1 MRHCYCTLFAG
12 ALLLGAV
19 APPCGLRAAE
29 PPPPAPAKK
38 PPASLDDQLFDD
50 LGDDPLKML
59 DEPAG
64 KQPAPKGTPAPKGA
78 TAPPAGTAPGPKAAK
93 PGMDPLDAELFRDL
107 GGEDAGAPAD
117 ADDEQDPLA
126 RLSRRMREVE
136 SRLRGGKSD
145 ADTLQRQDKI
155 AADLAALI
163 EELERRQQQQQQQQS
178 KSPSSGTK
186 SERERVEQPTGGQ
199 PGGGAPQPKPAQ
211 DSTDRVGKATA
222 ERPDPAAMDAL
233 LKNVW
238 GELPERLRQQM
249 LQSSVEQF
257 LPKYELLIE
266 DYFRTLAEEQARDR

>member
-1 MRHCYCTLFAG
+1 
-12 ALLLGAV
+12 
-19 APPCGLRAAE
+19 
-29 PPPPAPAKK
+29 
-38 PPASLDDQLFDD
+38 
-50 LGDDPLKML
+50 
-59 DEPAG
+59 
-64 KQPAPKGTPAPKGA
+64 
-78 TAPPAGTAPGPKAAK
+78 
-93 PGMDPLDAELFRDL
+93 
-107 GGEDAGAPAD
+107 
-117 ADDEQDPLA
+117 
-126 RLSRRMREVE
+126 MREVE

-145 ADTLQRQDKI
+145 ADTLQRQEKI

-186 SERERVEQPTGGQ
+186 SERERVEQPTSGQ
-199 PGGGAPQPKPAQ
+199 PGGAPQPKPAQ
-211 DSTDRVGKATA
+211 DSTDRVGKAEA